1 LIGKIKEMSEFVFDK
16 DDYLV
21 IAELEK
27 KLELAKKHAIT
38 KEDERRKTLEAF
50 ESFVRLPDALEAEK
64 QKLVYKPNE
73 VTMHV
78 IRFGNQ
84 IQR

>member
-1 LIGKIKEMSEFVFDK
+1 MSEMVFDK
-16 DDYLV
+16 DDYLI

-50 ESFVRLPDALEAEK
+50 DSFVRLPDALEIEK
-64 QKLVYKPNE
+64 QKLIYKPNQ
-73 VTMHV
+73 VSMHV

-84 IQR
+84 IVR

>member
-1 LIGKIKEMSEFVFDK
+1 MIRKIKEMSEFVFDK

-50 ESFVRLPDALEAEK
+50 ESFVRLPDSLEAEK

>member
-1 LIGKIKEMSEFVFDK
+1 MSEFVFDK

-50 ESFVRLPDALEAEK
+50 ESFVRLPDSLEAEK

-84 IQR
+84 ITR

>member
-1 LIGKIKEMSEFVFDK
+1 MSEMVFDK
-16 DDYLV
+16 DDYLI

-50 ESFVRLPDALEAEK
+50 ENFTRLPDSLEAEK
-64 QKLVYKPNE
+64 QKLIYKPNE

-78 IRFGNQ
+78 IRFGDK
-84 IQR
+84 IR

>member
-1 LIGKIKEMSEFVFDK
+1 MSEMVFDK
-16 DDYLV
+16 DDYLI
-21 IAELEK
+21 IAELET

-50 ESFVRLPDALEAEK
+50 ENFTRLPDSLEAEK
-64 QKLVYKPNE
+64 QKLIYKPNE

-78 IRFGNQ
+78 IRFGDK
-84 IQR
+84 IR

>member
-1 LIGKIKEMSEFVFDK
+1 MSEMVFDK

-27 KLELAKKHAIT
+27 KLEQAKKHAIT

-50 ESFVRLPDALEAEK
+50 ESFTRLPDSLEAEK

-78 IRFGNQ
+78 IRFGDK
-84 IQR
+84 IR

>member
-1 LIGKIKEMSEFVFDK
+1 MSEFVFDK